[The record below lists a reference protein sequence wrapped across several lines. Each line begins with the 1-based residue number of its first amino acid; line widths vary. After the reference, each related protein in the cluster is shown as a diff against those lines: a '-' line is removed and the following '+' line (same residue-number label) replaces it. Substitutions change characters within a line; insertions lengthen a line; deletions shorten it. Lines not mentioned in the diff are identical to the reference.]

1 MGKDPQIKAL
11 AHTEAYYNNFGKGD
25 GLEEDILE

>member
-11 AHTEAYYNNFGKGD
+11 AHTEAYNNFGKGD